1 MHRIDAE
8 PGTPDFVRLYS
19 EAIAAKPNKGAETFS
34 SLIDYFKDQ
43 SEYKGLGDKS
53 KRAYDQYLALIEAKF
68 GAMPLGAIEDRR
80 ARGDFKAFRNTFA
93 SRPRK
98 ADYVWT
104 TTARVLS
111 VAKDHGKIAV
121 NVCERGGRLYE
132 SDRSEIIWSADDI
145 RAFCGVASIE
155 LPSTLRGAPFG
166 NACRAIL
173 HRGEPA

>member
-1 MHRIDAE
+1 VHRIDAE

-104 TTARVLS
+104 TTARV
-111 VAKDHGKIAV
+111 
-121 NVCERGGRLYE
+121 R
-132 SDRSEIIWSADDI
+132 
-145 RAFCGVASIE
+145 CGVNRTAFHAQGSAVWERLPGHPAS
-155 LPSTLRGAPFG
+155 R
-166 NACRAIL
+166 
-173 HRGEPA
+173 